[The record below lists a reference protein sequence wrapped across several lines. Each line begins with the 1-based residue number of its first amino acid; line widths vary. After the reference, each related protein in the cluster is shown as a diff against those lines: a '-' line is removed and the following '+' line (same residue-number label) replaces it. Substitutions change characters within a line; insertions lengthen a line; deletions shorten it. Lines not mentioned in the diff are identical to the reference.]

1 MLAITGYATNLG
13 SYGMSRNCKGING
26 DKLSYASNYLI
37 NGTNLKNASDILI
50 TAQKQWYW
58 LTDITVSVVRSSS
71 DEMRTQGNS

>member
-50 TAQKQWYW
+50 TAQKQ
-58 LTDITVSVVRSSS
+58 
-71 DEMRTQGNS
+71 